1 MQEEFLSLD
10 NLQKCRLLERI
21 ELEEKNLTES
31 TSTELL
37 TEKRHKSKP
46 ALISPE
52 VKSVLLAKFFFEN
65 KRIKE
70 VRTIKYRNIIKYNYR
85 QLTSSK

>member
-1 MQEEFLSLD
+1 MQEHFLSLD
-10 NLQKCRLLERI
+10 NLQKCRLFKKI
-21 ELEEKNLTES
+21 DLEEKNQNES

-37 TEKRHKSKP
+37 IEKKQKP
-46 ALISPE
+46 KPVIISPE

-70 VRTIKYRNIIKYNYR
+70 VISI
-85 QLTSSK
+85 S